1 MAISP
6 SPGDD
11 HIMFLDAFIPRGQLP
26 ATASRLERAASE
38 LRERAG
44 SPTAV
49 PRLPATLAHLEGT
62 LDELAASIRLMAE
75 AAAAWSDADAAIADE
90 ATLPPDAR
98 ALLWHLRAVAD
109 TLGEARDRC
118 PATRTW
124 ARQMLDVAASD
135 TNAATETD
143 RGVIVDM
150 LNMQPPSDAP
160 RREHTTRPR
169 IVCGVDG
176 TPEARHAAST
186 ALWLAD
192 RLGARLTLVHVTPT
206 RTMVPVDSLPLGVD
220 LSAYSRSTELSFS
233 ESEDAFDTLPP
244 EVLAASPERE
254 LRLGEPAVVLAE
266 VAADCDADM
275 IVVGSRGHGAWRS
288 AVLGSVSS
296 DLARRAPC
304 PVVIVP
310 ERAAVESRAA

>member
-1 MAISP
+1 
-6 SPGDD
+6 
-11 HIMFLDAFIPRGQLP
+11 MFPDAFIPLGQVP

-44 SPTAV
+44 SPAAV
-49 PRLPATLAHLEGT
+49 PSLPATLAHVEGT

-75 AAAAWSDADAAIADE
+75 ATAAWSDADAAIVDE

-98 ALLWHLRAVAD
+98 ALLWHLRAFAD
-109 TLGEARDRC
+109 TLGEVRDRC
-118 PATRTW
+118 PAIRRW
-124 ARQMLDVAASD
+124 ARHMLDVAATD
-135 TNAATETD
+135 TNAATETNP
-143 RGVIVDM
+143 GVIVDM
-150 LNMQPPSDAP
+150 QTVQPPSDAP
-160 RREHTTRPR
+160 RREHTARPR

-176 TPEARHAAST
+176 SPEARHAAST

-192 RLGARLTLVHVTPT
+192 RLGARLTLLHVTPT

-220 LSAYSRSTELSFS
+220 PRAYPRSTELSYS
-233 ESEDAFDTLPP
+233 ESEDAFDSLPP

-275 IVVGSRGHGAWRS
+275 IVVGSRGRGAWRS

-304 PVVIVP
+304 PVMIVP
-310 ERAAVESRAA
+310 EPRGRRKPGRLRGHTVA